1 MRELSINLTMVLILV
16 GCASVDIDKSVT
28 TFDETKYAADLDTCR
43 GGHLLAATFETVK
56 YSAVGGALGTV
67 HGIGAAAYSDSI
79 EAIIIGAAA
88 GGVLGAG
95 AGIYQGVKDR
105 QTEISG
111 CLREKGYTI
120 APKES

>member
-1 MRELSINLTMVLILV
+1 MRKLSINLTMVLFLA
-16 GCASVDIDKSVT
+16 GCASVEVDKSIT

-56 YSAVGGALGTV
+56 YSAVGGALGAV

-111 CLREKGYTI
+111 CLRGKGYTI